1 VDSVVG
7 GEDRG
12 SKDYMDATDRSI
24 DELLASLGGLE
35 GIEEEDDEE
44 EEDDDGMDG
53 NVDEE
58 SGDGDLDS
66 NVSRMVDELQEW
78 RAKNETLPFEDWD
91 SANKRDFNKWMT
103 KYIELVT
110 PNSNDNDNN
119 NRNMSR
125 VDHDATRDA
134 LLSEP
139 PRTRD
144 ESDTFWSR
152 VQDETEA
159 EILLDHLTSNPPSTT
174 TTTTTGNTGGDDST
188 VETKSREAYEA
199 FLQMPHAQQLRHL
212 INLGTL
218 RPILDEY
225 ASESDRLKFMER
237 YGGILLEGV
246 ELEHLVSDPN
256 GTITAQDI
264 GDEALL
270 QADGSNGSEE
280 GGGKK
285 KVGKDARFS
294 IEMISYGTDEF
305 GRKRS
310 ERARALYRAWNEQ
323 KAGRAKYE
331 EFLYKSGKIPLEE
344 GSAGGSKKK

>member
-1 VDSVVG
+1 MDLVG
-7 GEDRG
+7 GEEDRG

-24 DELLASLGGLE
+24 DELLATLGGLE
-35 GIEEEDDEE
+35 GIDEEEDEE
-44 EEDDDGMDG
+44 EAVDGSVSDDGD
-53 NVDEE
+53 VDDE
-58 SGDGDLDS
+58 SGGDLDS
-66 NVSRMVDELQEW
+66 NVSQMVDELQEW
-78 RAKNETLPFEDWD
+78 RAKNEKLPFEDWD
-91 SANKRDFNKWMT
+91 SANKKEFNKWLS
-103 KYIELVT
+103 KYIDLVT
-110 PNSNDNDNN
+110 PNSNDNNN
-119 NRNMSR
+119 NRSNHK
-125 VDHDATRDA
+125 VDLHATRDA

-139 PRTRD
+139 PRTR
-144 ESDTFWSR
+144 EQSDTFWSR

-159 EILLDHLTSNPPSTT
+159 EILLDHLTSNPPTTNTT
-174 TTTTTGNTGGDDST
+174 TSSDTSSAA
-188 VETKSREAYEA
+188 ETKSRLAYEA
-199 FLQMPHAQQLRHL
+199 FLQMPHDQQLRHL

-256 GTITAQDI
+256 GTITAGDI

-270 QADGSNGSEE
+270 QLDGTGGGSED
-280 GGGKK
+280 GGGK

-331 EFLYKSGKIPLEE
+331 EFLYKSGKIPLEV
-344 GSAGGSKKK
+344 GSGGRGGTKK

>member
-1 VDSVVG
+1 
-7 GEDRG
+7 
-12 SKDYMDATDRSI
+12 MDATDRSI

-35 GIEEEDDEE
+35 GIDEEEDDEE
-44 EEDDDGMDG
+44 EDGMD
-53 NVDEE
+53 E
-58 SGDGDLDS
+58 SDDDGDLDS

-78 RAKNETLPFEDWD
+78 RAKNETLPFEDWENA
-91 SANKRDFNKWMT
+91 SKSDFNKWMT

-110 PNSNDNDNN
+110 PNSNDDDNN
-119 NRNMSR
+119 KNRGMSR
-125 VDHDATRDA
+125 VDHNATRDA

-159 EILLDHLTSNPPSTT
+159 EILLDHLTSNPPTSTT
-174 TTTTTGNTGGDDST
+174 TDDSA
-188 VETKSREAYEA
+188 VESTSRVAYEA

-270 QADGSNGSEE
+270 QGADGSNGSEE
-280 GGGKK
+280 GSGGGKK